1 MMLLP
6 WYIYACIIGILVS
19 GYMAFRTARE
29 EKMVDHEFIEKEGQV
44 FLDRIEQERQK
55 KREMKEQQDQLQNDQ
70 SAS

>member
-1 MMLLP
+1 
-6 WYIYACIIGILVS
+6 
-19 GYMAFRTARE
+19 MAFRTARE